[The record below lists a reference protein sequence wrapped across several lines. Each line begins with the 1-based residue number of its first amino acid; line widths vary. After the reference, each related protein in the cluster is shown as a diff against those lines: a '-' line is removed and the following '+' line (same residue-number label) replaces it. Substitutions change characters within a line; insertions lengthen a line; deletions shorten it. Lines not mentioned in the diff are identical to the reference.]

1 LAAIWFN
8 LGIAHGDELVMSI
21 IGCAWDMLKYSHY
34 HNGGD
39 MSKKH
44 FAKQPLAIPGKPIEN
59 ILPGELKSKGGVH
72 MLIMSKYA
80 GSIEFSDDEFS
91 AMLREL
97 EDDK

>member
-1 LAAIWFN
+1 
-8 LGIAHGDELVMSI
+8 MSI
-21 IGCAWDMLKYSHY
+21 LGCAWDMLKYSHY

>member
-21 IGCAWDMLKYSHY
+21 LGCAWDMLKYSHY